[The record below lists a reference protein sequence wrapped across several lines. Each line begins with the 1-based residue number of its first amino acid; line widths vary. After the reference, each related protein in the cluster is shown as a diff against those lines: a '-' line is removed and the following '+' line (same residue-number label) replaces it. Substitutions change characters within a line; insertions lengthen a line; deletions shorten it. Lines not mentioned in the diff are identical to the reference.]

1 MPTSEKVC
9 FLAGKTSAGQISPF
23 YWAIPSIKCSIKAHA
38 NEETLYVIFILGAM
52 IVPSLKYNISDQVLS
67 DYQVVSTLLIRNLN
81 KNDFAQYVCVAKNT
95 IGKSEE
101 SIKIYGKKFK
111 QIGRIQLKSWCIY

>member
-1 MPTSEKVC
+1 
-9 FLAGKTSAGQISPF
+9 
-23 YWAIPSIKCSIKAHA
+23 
-38 NEETLYVIFILGAM
+38 M

-95 IGKSEE
+95 IGESEE
-101 SIKIYGKKFK
+101 SIKIYGKKSK
-111 QIGRIQLKSWCIY
+111 QIGRIQLKS

>member
-1 MPTSEKVC
+1 M
-9 FLAGKTSAGQISPF
+9 
-23 YWAIPSIKCSIKAHA
+23 KCSIKAPA

-95 IGKSEE
+95 IGKSVE

-111 QIGRIQLKSWCIY
+111 QMRRIQPKS

>member
-1 MPTSEKVC
+1 
-9 FLAGKTSAGQISPF
+9 
-23 YWAIPSIKCSIKAHA
+23 
-38 NEETLYVIFILGAM
+38 M

-101 SIKIYGKKFK
+101 SIKIYGKKSK
-111 QIGRIQLKSWCIY
+111 KIGRIQLKS

>member
-1 MPTSEKVC
+1 
-9 FLAGKTSAGQISPF
+9 
-23 YWAIPSIKCSIKAHA
+23 
-38 NEETLYVIFILGAM
+38 M

-111 QIGRIQLKSWCIY
+111 QIGRIQPKS

>member
-1 MPTSEKVC
+1 
-9 FLAGKTSAGQISPF
+9 
-23 YWAIPSIKCSIKAHA
+23 
-38 NEETLYVIFILGAM
+38 M

-81 KNDFAQYVCVAKNT
+81 KNDFVQYVCVAKNT

-101 SIKIYGKKFK
+101 SIKIYGKKSK
-111 QIGRIQLKSWCIY
+111 QIGRIQLKS

>member
-1 MPTSEKVC
+1 
-9 FLAGKTSAGQISPF
+9 
-23 YWAIPSIKCSIKAHA
+23 
-38 NEETLYVIFILGAM
+38 M

-67 DYQVVSTLLIRNLN
+67 DYQVVSTLIIRNLN
-81 KNDFAQYVCVAKNT
+81 KNDFVQYVCVAKNT

-111 QIGRIQLKSWCIY
+111 QIGRIQPKS

>member
-1 MPTSEKVC
+1 
-9 FLAGKTSAGQISPF
+9 
-23 YWAIPSIKCSIKAHA
+23 
-38 NEETLYVIFILGAM
+38 M

-95 IGKSEE
+95 IGKSKE
-101 SIKIYGKKFK
+101 SIKIYGKKSK
-111 QIGRIQLKSWCIY
+111 QIGRIQLKS

>member
-1 MPTSEKVC
+1 
-9 FLAGKTSAGQISPF
+9 
-23 YWAIPSIKCSIKAHA
+23 
-38 NEETLYVIFILGAM
+38 M

-67 DYQVVSTLLIRNLN
+67 DYQVVSTLVIKNLN

-101 SIKIYGKKFK
+101 FIKIYG
-111 QIGRIQLKSWCIY
+111 